1 MNESN
6 GYKGTIEGRPQQE
19 RRKKILTYFYLFLL
33 LSFCLLSGLSLP
45 IYESQHEQ
53 VFLKT
58 QKHVLS
64 LQCTLFQKFIFGTKN
79 PNVSILWQ
87 NILGRKKSTFGRELD
102 FFSRVCNELLLSL
115 VIYNRIKKRLKFVKE
130 SRVQLESSFLSF
142 MISPKGTKDRNEDTK
157 GNRHRKPKKKDLSI
171 MNVPTA

>member
-1 MNESN
+1 MRAMAIKVQL
-6 GYKGTIEGRPQQE
+6 KGGHNKKEE
-19 RRKKILTYFYLFLL
+19 KKILTYFYLFLL

-64 LQCTLFQKFIFGTKN
+64 LQYTLFQKFIFGTKI
-79 PNVSILWQ
+79 ILD
-87 NILGRKKSTFGRELD
+87 RKSQCEHTLAKF
-102 FFSRVCNELLLSL
+102 SL

>member
-1 MNESN
+1 MRAMAIKVQL
-6 GYKGTIEGRPQQE
+6 KGGHNKKEE
-19 RRKKILTYFYLFLL
+19 KKILTYFYLFLL

-64 LQCTLFQKFIFGTKN
+64 LQCTLFQKFIFGTKI
-79 PNVSILWQ
+79 ILD
-87 NILGRKKSTFGRELD
+87 RKSQCEHTLAKYLLLD
-102 FFSRVCNELLLSL
+102 KNWTFFSRVCNELLLSL

>member
-1 MNESN
+1 MSKKPAVVKSELNLPQCES
-6 GYKGTIEGRPQQE
+6 GSARFARSTTAYGPLSEFRGGRP
-19 RRKKILTYFYLFLL
+19 LL
-33 LSFCLLSGLSLP
+33 
-45 IYESQHEQ
+45 Q
-53 VFLKT
+53 
-58 QKHVLS
+58 
-64 LQCTLFQKFIFGTKN
+64 
-79 PNVSILWQ
+79 
-87 NILGRKKSTFGRELD
+87 
-102 FFSRVCNELLLSL
+102 FSRVCNELLLSL